1 MPRAQKMARNAN
13 GAGNIRKITQ
23 IKNGKEYVY
32 WQARY
37 TEGFDPGTGKQIQRS
52 ITGKT
57 QKEVS
62 QRLKQLTSEID
73 QGTYIEPCKMPFSDW
88 LDIWISEYLAH
99 VKPRTKDSYKTTVRT
114 HLKPGLG
121 SLKLD
126 EIKTENIQRF
136 LNQLT
141 EPSMDQPV
149 LTAKTIRNIN
159 GVLHRALQQAQE
171 LGYIRVNPDTACKLP
186 KVVRKEICTMDDEEI
201 RSFVQACQGHQFEGI
216 YIVTLFTGLR
226 EGEVLGLTWD
236 CVDFR
241 RGMITINKQ
250 LQRERKGDGEYHFL
264 PTKNGKTR
272 YLTPAPYVMDV
283 LKKQQERQNNWK
295 DAAGKAWYNPG
306 KLVFTNEVGGNLS
319 AQTVYLHFKK
329 LASKIDCPNLRFHDL
344 RHSYAVTALRSG
356 DDIKTVQENL
366 GHHTAAF
373 TLDVYAHVTAQ
384 MKTESAKR
392 MQSYIASITEC

>member
-1 MPRAQKMARNAN
+1 MPRTQKMSRNPN

-23 IKNGKEYVY
+23 TKNDKEYTY

-37 TEGFDPGTGKQIQRS
+37 TAGYDPGTGKQIQRS

-62 QRLKQLTSEID
+62 QKLKLLTSELD
-73 QGTYIEPCKMPFSDW
+73 QGTYSEPCKMSVGEW
-88 LDIWISEYLAH
+88 LDIWTEEYLAH
-99 VKPRTKDSYKTTVRT
+99 VKPRTRDSYRATVAN

-121 SLKLD
+121 ALKLED
-126 EIKTENIQRF
+126 LKTDRLQHF
-136 LNQLT
+136 LNGL
-141 EPSMDQPV
+141 MDRPTDKHV
-149 LTAKTIRNIN
+149 LSAKTIRNIN

-171 LGYIRVNPDTACKLP
+171 LGYIRVNPCTACKLP
-186 KVVRKEICTMDDEEI
+186 KVVQKEIKPLDDYEI
-201 RSFVQACQGHQFEGI
+201 KAFVRACQGHRFEGV
-216 YIVTLFTGLR
+216 YLVTLFTGLR

-236 CVDFR
+236 CVDFH
-241 RGMITINKQ
+241 RGMLTINKQ
-250 LQRERKGDGEYHFL
+250 LQKERHGNGEYRFL
-264 PTKNGKTR
+264 PTKNGRTR
-272 YLTPAPYVMDV
+272 YLTPAPYVMEV
-283 LKKQQERQNNWK
+283 LKRQQIRQSEWK
-295 DAAGKAWYNPG
+295 TAAGRAWKNPG
-306 KLVFTNEVGGNLS
+306 RLVFTNELGGNLS

-329 LASKIDCPNLRFHDL
+329 LAAEIDCPEARFHDL

-384 MKTESAKR
+384 MKTESANR
-392 MQSYIASITEC
+392 MQNFISSVL

>member
-1 MPRAQKMARNAN
+1 MPRTQRMARNPN
-13 GAGNIRKITQ
+13 GAGNIRKVTHV
-23 IKNGKEYVY
+23 IKGKEYTY

-37 TEGFDPGTGKQIQRS
+37 TAGFDPGTGKQVQRS

-62 QRLKQLTSEID
+62 QKLKQLTAELD
-73 QGTYIEPCKMPFSDW
+73 QGTYIEPCKMSLGEW
-88 LDIWISEYLAH
+88 LDTWIDEYLAH
-99 VKPRTKDSYKTTVRT
+99 VKPRTKDSYSTTVRIY
-114 HLKPGLG
+114 LKPGLG
-121 SLKLD
+121 ALKLED
-126 EIKTENIQRF
+126 LKTENLQKF
-136 LNQLT
+136 LNSLMNR
-141 EPSMDQPV
+141 PMDQPV
-149 LTAKTIRNIN
+149 LNAKTIRNIN

-186 KVVRKEICTMDDEEI
+186 KVVRKDIQPLDDEAI
-201 RSFVQACQGHQFEGI
+201 KDFVKVCQGHRYEGV

-250 LQRERKGDGEYHFL
+250 LQRERKAKGEYQFL
-264 PTKNGKTR
+264 PTKNGKSR
-272 YLTPAPYVMDV
+272 YLTPAPYVMYV
-283 LKKQQERQNNWK
+283 LKRQQERQNEWK
-295 DAAGKAWYNPG
+295 ADAGQAWSNPG
-306 KLVFTNEVGGNLS
+306 RLVFTNELGGNLS

-329 LASKIDCPNLRFHDL
+329 LAAQIDCPNARFHDL

-384 MKTESAKR
+384 MKTESANR
-392 MQSYIASITEC
+392 MQSYIFSVI